1 MVSSGPKKDHN
12 EKSVQHLKQHLHTHY
27 SPPGSLTSHSPLP
40 RTTNNL
46 KPNLHHNPPLLE
58 HSIARSTRFRTAF
71 TKTSKHLSPPCDRM
85 LGYSSSDNVL

>member
-1 MVSSGPKKDHN
+1 MA
-12 EKSVQHLKQHLHTHY
+12 EL